1 MKREE
6 VPTVFLR
13 KATGL
18 VRQIGLFTAIL
29 ITLTYTIGLGWQK
42 RVFQFSGPKLVPE
55 NQYFLGINPMVM
67 AFIVIGF
74 IVLLAVYTFG
84 IVTAAMP
91 RAGGGYVVISRV
103 LHPYLGYT
111 GTWFWYMA
119 TAVSYGLI
127 GTAVVEVPAL
137 VFPQLFGAQNNILI
151 TGDPAA
157 AETLLFGLGVIVVVI
172 FGIIALFGVRLTGIL
187 LQVLFIIPAVLSIV
201 TYSLLASADSNS
213 LINGMQGLYGT
224 TPDTVTSYAIAHGI
238 DGNVATY
245 GTAFGTATLGAY
257 WAYEGY
263 AATTFVAGEVKEANR
278 NLPRSLFIA
287 GAVIVLVYV
296 SASSLLYRATSMVGA
311 ADSGGNHYTLF
322 SSWAYLA
329 YGGGSAGV
337 GDFNSANNASLPRA
351 WMPLVAAMQA
361 QGAGLTAFIPLLG
374 IFSLFWVMND
384 IPPFILTASRALFAM
399 SFDRTLPAK
408 FSDVSERWHSPT
420 FAIGFTILV
429 GIFGALSEAEGDYG
443 VIGGVPGLKGVGN
456 ILALGVPSTDLWD
469 LAFFALFSLSAALLP
484 FIRKD
489 IYDTSPYKPRIGPIP
504 IITITGILAML
515 GHLYI
520 AYWELTLPSGYCLGD
535 LSLCSSDLATAL
547 MPSLFTIALLVV
559 FTILYVGYTYRGR
572 AAGADFRTI
581 YTEIP
586 PE

>member
-1 MKREE
+1 MRPQAE

-18 VRQIGLFTAIL
+18 VRQIGLFTAII

-42 RVFQFSGPKLVPE
+42 RVFQFSGKAVTPE
-55 NQYFLGINPMVM
+55 NQYLLGINPTVM

-91 RAGGGYVVISRV
+91 RSGGGYVVISRV

-111 GTWFWYMA
+111 ATWFWYMA

-127 GTAVVEVPAL
+127 GTAVIEVPLL
-137 VFPQLFGAQNNILI
+137 VFPQLFGSPGVP
-151 TGDPAA
+151 TDPAG
-157 AETLLFGLGVIVVVI
+157 AETLFFVAGTAVVIV
-172 FGIIALFGVRLTGIL
+172 FGVIALFGVRLTGLL
-187 LQVLFIIPAVLSIV
+187 LQVMFIIPAALTVIV
-201 TYSLLASADSNS
+201 YYLMASANATSLSTGLNTLWGVTPTAVTNS
-213 LINGMQGLYGT
+213 
-224 TPDTVTSYAIAHGI
+224 AIAQGMDTNHVGY
-238 DGNVATY
+238 AA
-245 GTAFGTATLGAY
+245 AFGTGTLGAY

-287 GAVIVLVYV
+287 GAVIVIVYV
-296 SASSLLYRATSMVGA
+296 SASSLLFRATSLVGGV
-311 ADSGGNHYTLF
+311 DVGGNHYSLF

-329 YGGGSAGV
+329 YSGGKT
-337 GDFNSANNASLPRA
+337 LPGTLPPA
-351 WMPLVAAMQA
+351 WMPLVAYAQA
-361 QGAGLTAFIPLLG
+361 NGVGLGSLGAVLG
-374 IFSLFWVMND
+374 VFSIFWVMND

-408 FSDVSERWHSPT
+408 FSDVSERWHSPS
-420 FAIGFTILV
+420 FAILFTMIIGV
-429 GIFGALSEAEGDYG
+429 FGALSEAEGDYG
-443 VIGGVPGLKGVGN
+443 VISGSGIPGMNGIGH
-456 ILALGVPSTDLWD
+456 ILSLGVPSTDLWD
-469 LAFFALFSLSAALLP
+469 LAFFAIFSLAAALLP

-489 IYDTSPYKPRIGPIP
+489 IYETSPYKPRIGALP
-504 IITITGILAML
+504 IITLTGILSMF

-520 AYWELTLPSGYCLGD
+520 IWWELTLPSGYGINPNLY
-535 LSLCSSDLATAL
+535 SSSDIFTDLLPT
-547 MPSLFTIALLVV
+547 LFTIGLLIV
-559 FTILYVGYTYRGR
+559 FTLLYVGYTTRGK
-572 AAGADFRTI
+572 AKGTDFRTI